1 MKLAVRRAFVNTL
14 AQCILSP
21 QKAPQARPLS
31 KTAGLRNCSEVAF
44 HAGPALLYAQ
54 GHELKTVRLTAHP
67 AKQGNARSR
76 QCLRP
81 LDPFRQRVAVP
92 SGASGT
98 RQDLSEDHPKSGVPT
113 LFLRPYFTSSRLER
127 RCGASGLRR
136 PWKKRGP
143 SPPERDGFYTLSWG
157 LG

>member
-1 MKLAVRRAFVNTL
+1 S
-14 AQCILSP
+14 LSP
-21 QKAPQARPLS
+21 QNAPHARPLS

-44 HAGPALLYAQ
+44 HAGPALPYAQ

-67 AKQGNARSR
+67 VKQGNAISR

-98 RQDLSEDHPKSGVPT
+98 GQDLSKDNKNMGCAPH
-113 LFLRPYFTSSRLER
+113 
-127 RCGASGLRR
+127 
-136 PWKKRGP
+136 
-143 SPPERDGFYTLSWG
+143 
-157 LG
+157 

>member
-21 QKAPQARPLS
+21 QKAPHARPLS
-31 KTAGLRNCSEVAF
+31 KTAGLRNCREVAF

-76 QCLRP
+76 QLI
-81 LDPFRQRVAVP
+81 P
-92 SGASGT
+92 SHEG
-98 RQDLSEDHPKSGVPT
+98 
-113 LFLRPYFTSSRLER
+113 SRACGQILER
-127 RCGASGLRR
+127 AQGCIDWRRISG
-136 PWKKRGP
+136 K
-143 SPPERDGFYTLSWG
+143 SSFAFADA
-157 LG
+157 LGQ